1 MTGYILRKL
10 LMLPAALLVV
20 SVLIFMAVRMLPG
33 DPARLLA
40 GPEAPAAVVARIH
53 EQLGLG
59 RPLPEQYATFLGKA
73 ARGDLGVSIVSRRPV
88 SQELAEHAPLTIALG
103 LVAYA
108 LAIGLGLPGGVL
120 AAAAPGGRW
129 DQVFSALTISAV
141 SLPSFWVGLML
152 MELFAVRMRWLPL
165 MGAGSAGA
173 IVLPAITLALAPMGL
188 IGRMTRG
195 SMIQILREDYIR
207 TARAK
212 GLGRVAIWFR
222 HALRNALAPIV
233 TIVGLN
239 LGSVIGGA
247 VVTETVFSWPGVG
260 RLLVEAVKFRDYPV
274 IQGVTLLAVAAVVVV
289 NLAAEIAIAILDPR
303 MRGAR

>member
-1 MTGYILRKL
+1 MSGYILRKL
-10 LMLPAALLVV
+10 AMLPVVLLVV
-20 SVLIFMAVRMLPG
+20 SALIFLAVRMLPG

-40 GPEAPAAVVARIH
+40 GPEAPSAVVARIH

-59 RPLPEQYATFLGKA
+59 RPLPEQYATFLGHA
-73 ARGDLGVSIVSRRPV
+73 ARGDLGVSIESRRPV

-108 LAIGLGLPGGVL
+108 LAVGVGVPGGVL
-120 AAAAPGGRW
+120 AAALPGGRW
-129 DQVFSALTISAV
+129 DRVFSALTISSV

-152 MELFAVRMRWLPL
+152 MELFAVRLQWLPL
-165 MGAGSAGA
+165 MGAGSPGA
-173 IVLPAITLALAPMGL
+173 IVLPAVTLALAPLGL
-188 IGRMTRG
+188 IGRMTRA
-195 SMIQILREDYIR
+195 SMIQILSQDYIR

-247 VVTETVFSWPGVG
+247 VVTESVFSWPGVG

-303 MRGAR
+303 MRGGR

>member
-1 MTGYILRKL
+1 VTGYILRKL

-73 ARGDLGVSIVSRRPV
+73 ARGDLGVSIESRRPV

-129 DQVFSALTISAV
+129 DQVFSALTTSAV